1 MIDWEEKL
9 KEKDIKVIDYMDKDL
24 VYIYDDKT
32 EEYFG
37 CIDTM
42 EDWYSMNGLEMPK
55 YAYGTYLEPVSLD
68 VDWIL
73 EYACEEHAE
82 GVEDMLDGIS
92 ELREAIEQFN
102 KDNRK
107 VGTYFPDY
115 KTVVKLFIE

>member
-1 MIDWEEKL
+1 MINWEDKI
-9 KEKDIKVIDYMDKDL
+9 KEKDVKVINYMDEDL
-24 VYIYDDKT
+24 DYIYDSET

-42 EDWYSMNGLEMPK
+42 EDWYSMKGLEMPK

-68 VDWIL
+68 LDCIL
-73 EYACEEHAE
+73 ENACDDHAE
-82 GVEDMLDGIS
+82 GVDDNLNGIS

-102 KDNRK
+102 KDNRG
-107 VGTYFPDY
+107 VGSYYPDY